1 MVSRRHRLHGC
12 SISEVSLV
20 LSDRAN
26 QFRATSAPHSG
37 LYRTLREFAA
47 TVRVSRHRA
56 ASPPHGAALP
66 AMPGSRSATGDMRAA
81 PADCLRDPHGSLPI
95 ATATGAHARVPLR

>member
-12 SISEVSLV
+12 SASELSLS

-26 QFRATSAPHSG
+26 QFRAISAPHAG
-37 LYRTLREFAA
+37 LHRTLRELAA

-56 ASPPHGAALP
+56 AIPPHGAALP
-66 AMPGSRSATGDMRAA
+66 AMPESRPATGDMRAA
-81 PADCLRDPHGSLPI
+81 QADCLRGPHGSLPV